1 MEDKMKLDQI
11 DEILRNKGYP
21 SRQELQGFPLGGGLL
36 ALDSSAWTSN
46 GRAVELYEK
55 DNPNSRDLGKD
66 EQDLSV
72 PELEER
78 LREQERILYNEKIT
92 EVYRH
97 HIVHVVKASVLLT
110 TNGYT
115 RILEPSDIWSNEPF
129 AAYGQ
134 FLQSKNPASLLGPAD
149 GYFRKFIRFAALYHD
164 IGKTINRERHG
175 LLGKHLLE
183 TLSDDDTAELRNL
196 LRSEG
201 NDYFPL
207 FIELIGHHDLF
218 GTLCTGEASR
228 PVLLDMMRLK
238 EPALVLGCQA
248 TLNIADIYSTL
259 KARGLVMDLRIFR
272 TVLDDWKFMAD
283 CIKEEKQRDQVL
295 FKTGIEK
302 TVLLYSQQRDYAAER
317 IRRMLVSA
325 IFMLTEIKGMWGTQ
339 ADQRAIEDAL
349 NRITQKLDRQGE
361 LITVQELKWLA
372 AKVARKTSRS
382 RLEHCILLVEK
393 GQTAERELA
402 DSLMEI
408 QNECSVTQE
417 ELQSLAQRITIDV
430 VVDALRKR
438 AGSRYIEFCDCF
450 ALVCKFN
457 YALRFIQPL
466 VTAWI
471 NEKVAFLRVQD
482 RLDDPKQV
490 FEMINVREIAA
501 TIVEIF
507 SRIME
512 NYADLTWQ
520 KGQRQRRIGIELLGV
535 TRSNIIVS
543 RIIELL
549 LSERKAEGIN
559 WIVDEATAWY
569 FV

>member
-1 MEDKMKLDQI
+1 MLDRI

-21 SRQELQGFPLGGGLL
+21 SRHELLNFPLGELL
-36 ALDSSAWTSN
+36 LSLDSSAWTSN
-46 GRAVELYEK
+46 GRAVELYER

-66 EQDLSV
+66 EQELSV

-78 LREQERILYNEKIT
+78 LREQGRILNNEKIA

-97 HIVHVVKASVLLT
+97 HIVYVVKASVLLT
-110 TNGYT
+110 TNSYS
-115 RILEPSDIWSNEPF
+115 RILEPSDIWTREPF
-129 AAYGQ
+129 TAYGH
-134 FLQSKNPASLLGPAD
+134 FLQSKNTAGFLGPAD

-183 TLSDDDTAELRNL
+183 TLSDENTAELREL
-196 LRSEG
+196 LRFEG
-201 NDYFPL
+201 NDFFPL

-228 PVLLDMMRLK
+228 TVLLDVMRQK
-238 EPALVLGCQA
+238 DPAMVFGCQA

-259 KARGLVMDLRIFR
+259 KAKGLAMDLRIFQ
-272 TVLDDWKFMAD
+272 TVLEDWKFMAD
-283 CIKEEKQRDQVL
+283 CINEGKQRDPVL
-295 FKTGIEK
+295 FQTGIEK
-302 TVLLYSQQRDYAAER
+302 SVIFYAQQREYAAER

-325 IFMLTEIKGMWGTQ
+325 IFMITEIKGMWGTQ
-339 ADQRAIEDAL
+339 ADQDAIEDAL
-349 NRITQKLDRQGE
+349 NRIAQKLDRQNE
-361 LITVQELKWLA
+361 PVTVQELKWLA
-372 AKVARKTSRS
+372 AKVARKTSRNK
-382 RLEHCILLVEK
+382 LENCTALLEK
-393 GQTAERELA
+393 GLSVERELA
-402 DSLMEI
+402 DALMDVRG
-408 QNECSVTQE
+408 ECSVTQD
-417 ELQSLAQRITIDV
+417 ELKSWAQRITTEV

-438 AGSRYIEFCDCF
+438 FGPRLVDFCDCF
-450 ALVCKFN
+450 ALVCKLN

-471 NEKVAFLRVQD
+471 DEKVAFLRVQD
-482 RLDDPKQV
+482 RLDDPKLV
-490 FEMINVREIAA
+490 FEVIDVREIAQ

-512 NYADLTWQ
+512 NYESLTYH

-535 TRSNIIVS
+535 TRSPLILD
-543 RIIELL
+543 RIIGLL

-559 WIVDEATAWY
+559 WVVDEATAWY

>member
-1 MEDKMKLDQI
+1 MKLDQI
-11 DEILRNKGYP
+11 DEILRDKGYP
-21 SRQELQGFPLGGGLL
+21 SRQVLQGFPLGNLL
-36 ALDSSAWTSN
+36 LSLDSSAFTSS

-72 PELEER
+72 ADLEER
-78 LREQERILYNEKIT
+78 LREQERILHNEKIT

-110 TNGYT
+110 TNAYA
-115 RILEPSDIWSNEPF
+115 RILEPADIWSNEPF
-129 AAYGQ
+129 ATYGK
-134 FLQSKNPASLLGPAD
+134 FLHSKNTASLLGPAD
-149 GYFRKFIRFAALYHD
+149 GYYRKFIRFTALYHD
-164 IGKTINRERHG
+164 IGKTMNRERHG

-183 TLSDDDTAELRNL
+183 TLSDDETAELRNL
-196 LRSEG
+196 LRAEG

-207 FIELIGHHDLF
+207 FIELVGHHDLF

-228 PVLLDMMRLK
+228 PILLDIMRQRD
-238 EPALVLGCQA
+238 PAMVLGFQA

-259 KARGLVMDLRIFR
+259 KAKNLAMDLRIFR
-272 TVLDDWKFMAD
+272 TVLDDWKFMVD
-283 CIKEEKQRDQVL
+283 CIKEEKQRDPVL
-295 FKTGIEK
+295 FQAGIEK
-302 TVLLYSQQRDYAAER
+302 TVLFYSQQREYAAER
-317 IRRMLVSA
+317 IRRLLVSA
-325 IFMLTEIKGMWGTQ
+325 IFMVTEIKGMWGTQ
-339 ADQRAIEDAL
+339 ADQRLIEDAL
-349 NRITQKLDRQGE
+349 NRIVQKLDRQGE
-361 LITVQELKWLA
+361 LLTVQELKWLA
-372 AKVARKTSRS
+372 AKVARKTSRT
-382 RLEHCILLVEK
+382 RLELCTLLVEK
-393 GQTAERELA
+393 GQSADPELA
-402 DSLMEI
+402 DALMEI
-408 QNECSVTQE
+408 RNECSVTQE
-417 ELQSLAQRITIDV
+417 ELKSWAQRITIDV

-438 AGSRYIEFCDCF
+438 AGPRYIEFCDCF

-482 RLDDPKQV
+482 RLDDPKRA
-490 FEMINVREIAA
+490 FEIIDVREIAA

-507 SRIME
+507 SRIMD

-520 KGQRQRRIGIELLGV
+520 KSQRQRRIGIELLGV
-535 TRSNIIVS
+535 TRSNLIMN

-549 LSERKAEGIN
+549 LSERKAEGVN
-559 WIVDEATAWY
+559 WVVDEATAWY